1 MLTRIH
7 LSVLLVL
14 AVLVWGGSLWALGI
28 PISWE
33 YFKPYTIT
41 LTTLTSGVVVF
52 DRWLWKWTLFRGW
65 LVNQPNLKGTWQVK
79 LVSNYRDAIT
89 NEPID
94 PIDAAMVV
102 RQTFSQ
108 LSMRLLTNESSSK
121 LIASNLIANSD
132 GTFDIVGVYQNEPQ
146 ILLRGARSEIH
157 FGALKLEL
165 HEAKAESL
173 EGHYWTDRETKG
185 SITLSNRRKEL
196 VSSYEEAAHLFGF
209 SG

>member
-14 AVLVWGGSLWALGI
+14 AVIVWGGSLRVLGI

-41 LTTLTSGVVVF
+41 LTILTAGVVLF
-52 DRWLWKWTLFRGW
+52 DRWLWKWFIFRGW
-65 LVNQPNLKGTWQVK
+65 FVNQPNLKGTWQVK
-79 LVSNYRDAIT
+79 LVSNYRDPAT
-89 NEPID
+89 DEPID
-94 PIDAAMVV
+94 PIDAVMVV
-102 RQTFSQ
+102 RQTFSE
-108 LSMRLLTNESSSK
+108 LSMRLLTRESSSK
-121 LIASNLIANSD
+121 LVASNLIANSD

-165 HEAKAESL
+165 HEERAESL
-173 EGHYWTDRETKG
+173 KGHYWTDRETKG
-185 SITLSNRRKEL
+185 SITLSNRKKEL
-196 VSSYEEAAHLFGF
+196 VSSYAEAADLFGF
-209 SG
+209 AG